1 MRALQPGCAASC
13 PRPCPLPRTTGRSLA
28 SANPMADTTRIDL
41 LDPAEVARLGGI
53 EIVAA
58 GVGESFF
65 SGIHRSPFRGV
76 SVEFTEHRAYQPG
89 DALRYLDW
97 RLLVRAARLVV
108 KPLA

>member
-28 SANPMADTTRIDL
+28 SANPMADTARIDL

-58 GVGESFF
+58 GGGEGFF
-65 SGIHRSPFRGV
+65 SRIHRSPLRGF
-76 SVEFTEHRAYQPG
+76 SVEFTHHPAHQP
-89 DALRYLDW
+89 AAELRYLHFG
-97 RLLVRAARLVV
+97 LLSPPARLFFKHV
-108 KPLA
+108 